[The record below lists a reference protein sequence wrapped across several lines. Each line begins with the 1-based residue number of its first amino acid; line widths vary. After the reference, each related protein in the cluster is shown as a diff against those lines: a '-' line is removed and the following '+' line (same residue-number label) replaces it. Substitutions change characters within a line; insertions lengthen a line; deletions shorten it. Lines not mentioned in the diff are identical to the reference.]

1 MILLIQNKSIKAID
15 YIVKKRNTIENL
27 FDFEVRDPDNQGY
40 FYEG

>member
-1 MILLIQNKSIKAID
+1 MILFQNKSIKGID

-27 FDFEVRDPDNQGY
+27 FDFEVRDPVNQGY